1 MAKIMVDGI
10 QYGWGN
16 ITVILFGSPVVG
28 ITKVE
33 YKTTQKKENVYG
45 FGRDVI
51 GRGYGNFE
59 YTGSIEIYLEEWV
72 KIIKASATGDVLQ
85 IPPFSMSVVYGG
97 VGVVPI
103 KDILYNV
110 EFLESPLTSSQGDT
124 SIKVS
129 IPIIFSGIDRA
140 K

>member
-1 MAKIMVDGI
+1 MAKVMIDGI

-16 ITVILFGSPVVG
+16 ITVILFGSPVIG

-33 YKTTQKKENVYG
+33 YKTTQKKENIYG

-59 YTGSIEIYLEEWV
+59 YTGSIEIYLEEWI
-72 KIIKASATGDVLQ
+72 KIINASPTGDALQ
-85 IPPFSMSVVYGG
+85 IPPFNMTVLYSG
-97 VGVVPI
+97 VGVVPS
-103 KDILYNV
+103 KDKLYNC

-124 SIKVS
+124 SIKIT

-140 K
+140 V